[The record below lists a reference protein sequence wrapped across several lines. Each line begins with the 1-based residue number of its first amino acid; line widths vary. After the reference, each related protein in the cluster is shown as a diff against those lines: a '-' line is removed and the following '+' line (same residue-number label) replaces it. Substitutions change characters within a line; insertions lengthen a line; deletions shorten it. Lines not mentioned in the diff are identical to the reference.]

1 MTQTTQQPRTA
12 EELVADMETAFRVGE
27 LGATALAIWELT
39 HRFPEQASVARI
51 YSKKLL
57 RDPELSSLSLE
68 QFSVN
73 CKQERKTGEPDTLAQ
88 LAAMGLLRF
97 PKDRYLSLNL
107 IEASEKLLRP
117 EWGEAALE
125 ALGEPA
131 ADDIVLLNAHAALA
145 QSRGDHQRAVDILK
159 KLLDLEPDNEDLKKN
174 LSGALAGTQ
183 DFEQAIAIL
192 EKLLETSDTCRE
204 IVNRLTGLYRMAGA
218 DVSES
223 LRDLDASFFAGCET
237 FEQTRTHIDINIF
250 LQDFEQVAQAYK
262 RSNEFVENPVT
273 VFRLAEVELNLGR
286 FDEGFDHYA
295 TRFEAFPSLAYIA
308 PTARRYAGDILA
320 DETLLVWG
328 EQGLGDEILFS
339 YFLEELANRVKNV
352 TVAMDPRLL
361 EFFAPKYPDWTFMS
375 RFDLAESLPDTDYA
389 CPAGDLFVLFFEELV
404 EKQYKFAQPL
414 ISCSAQRLDEI
425 QRLLPTTEK
434 PRVGISWRGG
444 QGIHGKIRSL
454 DLPSFMHGLRDDQQV
469 EITSFQYDEGHEEAV
484 IAHGDRRIALSGLN
498 NRHDLQGVISLLSQ
512 CDAVISVD
520 NSVAH
525 LAAAVGVPTFVLIP
539 AGQVQFR
546 WKNADIKN
554 LCFPNVTLCRQSI
567 PGDWSD
573 VTEEAWKRALSV
585 KK

>member
-12 EELVADMETAFRVGE
+12 EELIADMENAFRDGE
-27 LGATALAIWELT
+27 LGFTALAIWELT

-73 CKQERKTGEPDTLAQ
+73 CKQERKTGEPETLAQ

-183 DFEQAIAIL
+183 EFEQAIAIL

-262 RSNEFVENPVT
+262 R
-273 VFRLAEVELNLGR
+273 A
-286 FDEGFDHYA
+286 
-295 TRFEAFPSLAYIA
+295 
-308 PTARRYAGDILA
+308 
-320 DETLLVWG
+320 
-328 EQGLGDEILFS
+328 
-339 YFLEELANRVKNV
+339 
-352 TVAMDPRLL
+352 
-361 EFFAPKYPDWTFMS
+361 
-375 RFDLAESLPDTDYA
+375 
-389 CPAGDLFVLFFEELV
+389 
-404 EKQYKFAQPL
+404 
-414 ISCSAQRLDEI
+414 
-425 QRLLPTTEK
+425 
-434 PRVGISWRGG
+434 
-444 QGIHGKIRSL
+444 
-454 DLPSFMHGLRDDQQV
+454 
-469 EITSFQYDEGHEEAV
+469 
-484 IAHGDRRIALSGLN
+484 
-498 NRHDLQGVISLLSQ
+498 
-512 CDAVISVD
+512 
-520 NSVAH
+520 
-525 LAAAVGVPTFVLIP
+525 
-539 AGQVQFR
+539 
-546 WKNADIKN
+546 
-554 LCFPNVTLCRQSI
+554 
-567 PGDWSD
+567 
-573 VTEEAWKRALSV
+573 
-585 KK
+585 